1 MKRVFHHPPEGPSE
15 KKYWR
20 SMNELSDTPQFRQ
33 WLEREFPNGAPE
45 PGDEEW
51 SRRGFLKL
59 MGASMALAGV
69 GLTSC
74 RRPEMHLVPFTKGVE
89 WSIPGKPLYYA
100 TAMPR
105 RGGAIPL
112 IATTVDGRPIKLEG
126 NPLHPESGGTTDVFA
141 QASILDLYD
150 PTRSRG
156 FLEKGKPSTEKAFR
170 DYLDKSR
177 VDWESNGG
185 DGLAFLVDEIQSP
198 TRDRLRAEMEKAY
211 PNMRWCVY
219 EPVGSDAQ
227 QTAAAT
233 AFGPDIRLVARLDR
247 ADAVLALDSDFLDCG
262 EGDLTM
268 VRAFT
273 NRRRVTQSK
282 DSMNRLYVVEN
293 RFTLTGAMAD
303 HRLRCAASQIPV
315 FAYALARKIA
325 DITGNAA
332 LSAILASLPA
342 PSGGANFPEQ
352 WLTEAARDLVD
363 KSGSS
368 LVLAGGHQPV
378 VVQLLTHGMNSALK
392 NFGTTVLVRGF
403 PRNANTLSVLQ
414 LAADIASDKVR
425 QLFIFGG
432 DPVYNAF
439 RGLARDSN
447 NGQWL
452 DWAELQKKVPE
463 VVRLGYHVDATSA
476 LSHWHAPLAHYLES
490 WGDALSPRGSYLSV
504 QPMILPLF
512 GGLSQIELLNAIQG
526 GPKPDGRELVQETFR
541 ASRPPGDFATAWS
554 KFLHDGFAAHV
565 VEKERT
571 PTFDSGAA
579 GNLGR
584 TLWATAPAPTLDS
597 PEIVLVRDYSVDDGR
612 HISNGW
618 LQEMPDPVTKLTWDN
633 AGLMS
638 PATARHLGVESG
650 DLIRVTLTDAA
661 SGGGGAPIEREL
673 VLAALISPGHVDASI
688 TIPLG
693 YGRKMPGFDVL
704 PYAGA
709 AVESEPAV
717 AEQRGFNGY
726 FLRTASNPHFIVAD
740 KKNIARVEV
749 KKVSQKYPLSITQ
762 EHWSIEGRGLVREAT
777 LDGYRADNDFVKK
790 VAGEEE
796 LPPRLPSIY
805 SHPPLDA
812 PQQWGMAVDLN
823 VCTGCSACVIACQ
836 AENNIPI
843 VGKLQVSHGRAM
855 HWIRIDRYYA
865 SEKPFSQDW
874 GEYPQDPEIVH
885 EPMMCQH
892 CENAPC
898 ETVCPVNA
906 TVHSEDGLN
915 VMTYNRCI
923 GTRYCANNCPFKVRR
938 FNFFDYNQRPVG
950 KKKIAGAFSIY
961 EEYFAPLTEKGAPD
975 IVKMQKNPNVTVRM
989 RGVMEKC
996 TFCVQRIEEAK
1007 IAAHVRAG
1015 SSPNTLIPR
1024 DSFTTACA
1032 QACPNEALVFGD
1044 ISDPGS
1050 RVSQMKK
1057 QDRNYRLLEY
1067 LNVNTRASYLARIR
1081 NPNPKMPDAAKI
1093 AVASRVEKAG
1103 PVAAEKEEHV
1113 YEHDQG
1119 TLNPSAKGEPHKITE
1134 PTPRQ

>member
-1 MKRVFHHPPEGPSE
+1 MKRILQHPPEPDNG
-15 KKYWR
+15 KRYWR
-20 SMNELSDTPQFRQ
+20 SLDELSATPEFRQ
-33 WLEREFPNGAPE
+33 WLEREFPDRTAE
-45 PGDEEW
+45 LADDEW

-89 WSIPGKPLYYA
+89 WTIPGKPLYYA

-126 NPLHPESGGTTDVFA
+126 NPLHPESGGSTDVFA
-141 QASILDLYD
+141 QSSILDLYD

-156 FLEKGKPSTEKAFR
+156 FLEKGKPSTETAFQA
-170 DYLDKSR
+170 YLDKLRSQ
-177 VDWESNGG
+177 WQSNGG

-198 TRDRLRAEMEKAY
+198 TRDRLRSELEKTY

-219 EPVGSDAQ
+219 EPVGSDAEDVA
-227 QTAAAT
+227 TVT
-233 AFGPDIRLVARLDR
+233 AFGRDTRLVPRIER
-247 ADAVLALDSDFLDCG
+247 ADVVLALDNDFLDCG
-262 EGDLTM
+262 EGDLAM
-268 VRAFT
+268 LRAFT
-273 NRRRVTQSK
+273 SRRRVREAK

-293 RFTLTGAMAD
+293 RFSLTGAMAD
-303 HRLRCAASQIPV
+303 HRLRCPASQIPA
-315 FAYALARKIA
+315 FTHALARKISDA
-325 DITGNAA
+325 TSNAT
-332 LSAILASLPA
+332 LSFLLGSLPA
-342 PSGGANFPEQ
+342 PTGVAKFSEK
-352 WLTEAARDLVD
+352 WLDEAARDLVA
-363 KSGSS
+363 KSGAS

-378 VVQLLTHGMNSALK
+378 VVHLLAYAINVALK
-392 NFGTTVLVRGF
+392 NVGITLAIRHF
-403 PRNANTLSVLQ
+403 PRNPRTLSLLQ
-414 LAADIASDKVR
+414 LASDIAADKVK

-439 RGLARDSN
+439 RGLVRDSQS
-447 NGQWL
+447 GQWL
-452 DWAELQKKVPE
+452 DWADLQKKVPD
-463 VVRLGYHVDATSA
+463 VIRLGYHEDATSA
-476 LSHWHAPLAHYLES
+476 LSQWHLPLAHYLES
-490 WGDALSPRGSYLSV
+490 WGDALSPSGSYLSV

-512 GGLSQIELLNAIQG
+512 GGLSQIEVLNMVKG
-526 GPKPDGRELVQETFR
+526 GPQVDGREVVQETFR
-541 ASRPPGDFATAWS
+541 ATHPPGDFATAWYQ
-554 KFLHDGFAAHV
+554 FLHDGFAAHV
-565 VEKERT
+565 VVPQRT
-571 PTFDSGAA
+571 PVFDSGTAA
-579 GNLGR
+579 NLSR
-584 TLWATAPAPTLDS
+584 TLWASASAPTMDS

-612 HISNGW
+612 YINNGW

-650 DLIRVTLTDAA
+650 DLIRVTVMEAA
-661 SGGGGAPIEREL
+661 QGSKTAPAQREL
-673 VLAALISPGHVDASI
+673 VLAALISPGHADASI

-693 YGRKMPGFDVL
+693 YARKMPGFDVL

-709 AVESEPAV
+709 AVESEPAP
-717 AEQRGFNGY
+717 ALQRGFNAY
-726 FLRTASNPHFIVAD
+726 FLRTAFNPHFLVVD
-740 KKNIARVEV
+740 GKNIARVEV
-749 KKVSQKYPLSITQ
+749 AKVSGKYPLSITQ
-762 EHWSIEGRGLVREAT
+762 DHWSIEGRGLVREAT
-777 LDGYRADNDFVKK
+777 LEEYRANNHFVKE
-790 VAGEEE
+790 VAGEQE
-796 LPPRLPSIY
+796 LPPLLPSIY
-805 SHPPLDA
+805 SHPPLA
-812 PQQWGMAVDLN
+812 SAQQWGMSVDLN

-865 SEKPFSQDW
+865 SEKAYSEDW
-874 GEYPQDPEIVH
+874 GEYPYDPEIVH
-885 EPMMCQH
+885 QPIMCQQ

-950 KKKIAGAFSIY
+950 KKKIAGEFSVY
-961 EEYFAPLTEKGAPD
+961 AEYFAPFTEKGAPD
-975 IVKMQKNPNVTVRM
+975 IVRMQKNPNVTVRM

-1015 SSPNTLIPR
+1015 SSPDTRIPR

-1032 QACPNEALVFGD
+1032 QACPNDALVFGD
-1044 ISDPGS
+1044 IADPES
-1050 RVSQMKK
+1050 RVSQLKK

-1067 LNVNTRASYLARIR
+1067 LNLNTRTSYLARLR
-1081 NPNPKMPDAAKI
+1081 NPNPRMPDAAEI
-1093 AVASRVEKAG
+1093 AVASRIEKG
-1103 PVAAEKEEHV
+1103 PVAKEKEEHV

-1119 TLNPSAKGEPHKITE
+1119 VLNPKAKEEPHRLD
-1134 PTPRQ
+1134 TPAPQ

>member
-1 MKRVFHHPPEGPSE
+1 MKRVFEHPPEPDNG
-15 KKYWR
+15 KRYWR
-20 SMNELSDTPQFRQ
+20 SLDELSETPEFGQ
-33 WLEREFPNGAPE
+33 WLEREFPGRAAE
-45 PGDEEW
+45 LGEDEW

-89 WSIPGKPLYYA
+89 WTIPGKPLYYA

-126 NPLHPESGGTTDVFA
+126 NPLHPESGGSTDVFA

-156 FLEKGKPSTEKAFR
+156 FLEKGKPSTQAAFKT
-170 DYLDKSR
+170 YLEKSR
-177 VDWESNGG
+177 AQWQSNGG
-185 DGLAFLVDEIQSP
+185 DGLAFLADEIQSP

-211 PNMRWCVY
+211 PKMRWCVY
-219 EPVGSDAQ
+219 EPVASDAEHVA
-227 QTAAAT
+227 TAT
-233 AFGPDIRLVARLDR
+233 AFGPDTRIMSRLDR
-247 ADAVLALDSDFLDCG
+247 ADLVLALDCDFLDCG
-262 EGDLTM
+262 EGDLAM

-273 NRRRVTQSK
+273 SRRRVTPGQGRDEPALRGGKPFHFDRRNGGSPVALRGQP
-282 DSMNRLYVVEN
+282 DPGLY
-293 RFTLTGAMAD
+293 L
-303 HRLRCAASQIPV
+303 CACAQDRRYSPATPPFPQFSP
-315 FAYALARKIA
+315 
-325 DITGNAA
+325 TCP
-332 LSAILASLPA
+332 LPP
-342 PSGGANFPEQ
+342 PSPNFPEQ
-352 WLTEAARDLVD
+352 WLAEAARDLVD
-363 KSGSS
+363 KSGTS
-368 LVLAGGHQPV
+368 LVLAGAQQPV
-378 VVQLLTHGMNSALK
+378 VVHLLAYGINAALK
-392 NFGTTVLVRGF
+392 NIGTTLLLRGF
-403 PRNANTLSVLQ
+403 PRNPRTLSVLQ
-414 LAADIASDKVR
+414 LAADIASDQVK

-439 RGLARDSN
+439 RGLARDSK
-447 NGQWL
+447 NGQSL
-452 DWAELQKKVPE
+452 DWTDLQKKVPE
-463 VVRLGYHVDATSA
+463 VVRLGYHEDATSA
-476 LSHWHAPLAHYLES
+476 LSHWHVPLAHYLES
-490 WGDALSPRGSYLSV
+490 WGDALSPNGSYLSV
-504 QPMILPLF
+504 QPMIMPLF
-512 GGLSQIELLNAIQG
+512 GGLSQIELLNMVQG
-526 GPKPDGRELVQETFR
+526 GPKGDGRELVQETFR
-541 ASRPPGDFATAWS
+541 ATGPAGDFTTAWS
-554 KFLHDGFAAHV
+554 KFLHDGFAGHV
-565 VEKERT
+565 IPQERT
-571 PTFDSGAA
+571 PTFDSAAA

-584 TLWATAPAPTLDS
+584 TLWARANAPAMDS

-612 HISNGW
+612 YINNGW

-650 DLIRVTLTDAA
+650 DLIRVAVTET
-661 SGGGGAPIEREL
+661 APGPDTTPALREL
-673 VLAALISPGHVDASI
+673 VLAALISPGHADASI

-704 PYAGA
+704 PYAGG
-709 AVESEPAV
+709 AVETEPAV

-726 FLRTASNPHFIVAD
+726 FLRTAFNPHFIVAD
-740 KKNIARVEV
+740 GKYIERVEV
-749 KKVSQKYPLSITQ
+749 TKVSKKYPLSITQ
-762 EHWSIEGRGLVREAT
+762 DHWSIEGRGLVREAT
-777 LDGYRADNDFVKK
+777 LDRYREDNEFVKK
-790 VAGEEE
+790 VAGEQE

-805 SHPPLDA
+805 SHPPLNA

-865 SEKPFSQDW
+865 SEKAFSQDW
-874 GEYPQDPEIVH
+874 GEYPEDPEIVH

-906 TVHSEDGLN
+906 TIHSEDGLN

-961 EEYFAPLTEKGAPD
+961 EEYFAPLTTKGAPD

-1015 SSPNTLIPR
+1015 SSPNTRIPR

-1044 ISDPGS
+1044 IADPES

-1067 LNVNTRASYLARIR
+1067 LNVSTRASYLARIR
-1081 NPNPKMPDAAKI
+1081 NPNPRMPDAAKI
-1093 AVASRVEKAG
+1093 AVASRIEEEAGEKA
-1103 PVAAEKEEHV
+1103 EHV
-1113 YEHDQG
+1113 YEHDRG
-1119 TLNPSAKGEPHKITE
+1119 TLNPKPKEEPH
-1134 PTPRQ
+1134 P